1 MSPLVKERLLTTLQ
15 YGIPLGLVL
24 ALFVAL
30 ATPSKRYEVLCEKR
44 DGQRAV
50 QVVRTHIRDH
60 LADVLGRGGGHN
72 QLDIRFVDGDTA
84 HFLTSGSKTHN
95 SDPNLLQM
103 DRVCAISVVT
113 QRVAIVA
120 PIIVDPINWE
130 RFGIVRLPDVGYSFR
145 QGDGSVLILGQGRNT
160 RKYFQMIALPG
171 DNLGEVSY
179 RVGGQELLPWMTR
192 ELLVQDNR
200 IIATQAAISADRIA
214 KARAMPGDTA
224 ADDEVRNYA
233 KSYAEQWAY
242 GDVWRD
248 KSLRVD
254 YKRYPDLAPVV
265 ERRLVST
272 DDGKSWSLLDWRLL
286 RPEVVPAG
294 AQLQR
299 IEPQQ

>member
-24 ALFVAL
+24 ALFVGL

-72 QLDIRFVDGDTA
+72 QLDIRYLDGEYSY
-84 HFLTSGSKTHN
+84 FLTTPSKTHN
-95 SDPNLLQM
+95 SDPNLLRF
-103 DRVCAISVVT
+103 DLTCALS
-113 QRVAIVA
+113 
-120 PIIVDPINWE
+120 N
-130 RFGIVRLPDVGYSFR
+130 F
-145 QGDGSVLILGQGRNT
+145 
-160 RKYFQMIALPG
+160 
-171 DNLGEVSY
+171 
-179 RVGGQELLPWMTR
+179 
-192 ELLVQDNR
+192 
-200 IIATQAAISADRIA
+200 SADRFFVFQEGELLAAFGRTGLILRRPIGLLEDHGYPGAKYLIGGQPLQRWITRALVPEGDRLIAVQVATSADRVA
-214 KARAMPGDTA
+214 KARAMPGDTV
-224 ADDEVRNYA
+224 ADDEVRSYA
-233 KSYAEQWAY
+233 GSYAEQWAY

-272 DDGKSWSLLDWRLL
+272 DDGKTWSLLDWRLL

-299 IEPQQ
+299 IEPPQQ